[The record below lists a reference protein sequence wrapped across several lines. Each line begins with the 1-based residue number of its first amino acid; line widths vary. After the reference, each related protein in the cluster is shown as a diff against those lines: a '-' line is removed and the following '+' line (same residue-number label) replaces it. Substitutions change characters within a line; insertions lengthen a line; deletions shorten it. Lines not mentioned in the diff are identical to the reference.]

1 MNSFEDKISY
11 KRLLYIVKINKGKN
25 AFNGEIYIRDIY
37 TRILGMPWKNIRKF
51 WSIWTKILGNLEMCN
66 SQLVNDKFDSY

>member
-37 TRILGMPWKNIRKF
+37 TRILGMP
-51 WSIWTKILGNLEMCN
+51 
-66 SQLVNDKFDSY
+66 